1 MKYSKGEIITY
12 VTQLTSFLG
21 CQLTYNY
28 VNHNHYITNVF
39 DAIIVILM
47 FASLLGQIICSAVMM
62 SNVRKTS
69 FYILLLEIIYSIILL
84 AFNDYIG
91 FMMIVFCLYGII
103 FFLLQIKDYIKLFFK
118 K

>member
-103 FFLLQIKDYIKLFFK
+103 FFLIQIKDYIKLFFK

>member
-1 MKYSKGEIITY
+1 MKYSKGEIIIY
-12 VTQLTSFLG
+12 ATQLTSFLG
-21 CQLTYNY
+21 CQLSYNY
-28 VNHNHYITNVF
+28 VNHNHYITNAI
-39 DAIIVILM
+39 DAIMVALM
-47 FASLLGQIICSAVMM
+47 FASLLGQIICSALMM

-69 FYILLLEIIYSIILL
+69 FYILLLEIIYSIVLL

-103 FFLLQIKDYIKLFFK
+103 FFLIQIKDYVKLFFK